1 MLLDLRQP
9 APGPLAK
16 DMLNG
21 IQLTYKYEALF
32 LISIPFTKQLDK
44 RNRHPDSAIS
54 IAHCPRSQLFST
66 MSSLAQAIETTTKGF
81 LKSYVDASQTKSM
94 EALAA
99 YLTDDCRRH
108 VGPPAFLIA
117 RGAPPDYSM
126 SNEEYA
132 AEFNGMEHYQFD
144 DHVVYDLVVDT
155 EKLRAAARSEILVKF
170 NSGETASRNFVWFL
184 DFNEDGSKIVKV
196 YQHNDVEEAN
206 KWLDG
211 MKIRKKEAANAR
223 PE

>member
-21 IQLTYKYEALF
+21 IQLTYIYEALF
-32 LISIPFTKQLDK
+32 LTSIPFTKQLDK

-132 AEFNGMEHYQFD
+132 AEFNGMEHYQFE
-144 DHVVYDLVVDT
+144 DHVLYDLVVDT
-155 EKLRAAARSEILVKF
+155 QKLRAAARSEILVKF

-211 MKIRKKEAANAR
+211 MKIRKREAANAR